1 MKLFVEPIWRFQFNF
16 ILFMIVYR
24 ISIFDH
30 EIGKYKLLDYVSTQ
44 LQEIVFPFEFILWN
58 RVIKKKRKSSN
69 TFIAFLIITLISPSY
84 RNYATLKI
92 FIIGSQ
98 PIQRIL
104 MLIMQLHWMLLK
116 LIKYL
121 KSIQGLIL
129 PVNHKLKWP
138 LNIQNQYMK
147 ILLMYTYVWS
157 LRFILLGKRRET
169 QLF

>member
-1 MKLFVEPIWRFQFNF
+1 
-16 ILFMIVYR
+16 MIVYR
-24 ISIFDH
+24 IYIFDH

-84 RNYATLKI
+84 RNYATLKT

-104 MLIMQLHWMLLK
+104 MLIM
-116 LIKYL
+116 
-121 KSIQGLIL
+121 
-129 PVNHKLKWP
+129 
-138 LNIQNQYMK
+138 
-147 ILLMYTYVWS
+147 
-157 LRFILLGKRRET
+157 
-169 QLF
+169 